1 MNVPAR
7 GGLLRI
13 IAVIGFVAL
22 ASAAVELQP
31 PSVTT
36 PGMTFRLKVTLR
48 HAPTSGRPPRAL
60 TLFGHGLFGGGH
72 GRVDIDSA
80 SPGPFRKGDI
90 IIIQD
95 TMNSLWAH
103 QRDTSVTRMNSPLVN
118 PLEGISE
125 RLASGTGT
133 PSGLKVDLDTVS
145 LDETV
150 NGIPTR
156 HFRITA
162 DATYPVGSR
171 QVQQKVI
178 IDQWLAKI
186 PVHIVNPFGS
196 RIRGLPD
203 IPTRNGDYRAFL
215 NTLAAANRV
224 FGEAVTV
231 KTVTTTSYNYG
242 GGMGEDYFQTVELL
256 DLAPGDIDEKAFV
269 LPDEFRKKQAILP
282 VKKPPRD

>member
-1 MNVPAR
+1 M
-7 GGLLRI
+7 
-13 IAVIGFVAL
+13 
-22 ASAAVELQP
+22 
-31 PSVTT
+31 
-36 PGMTFRLKVTLR
+36 
-48 HAPTSGRPPRAL
+48 
-60 TLFGHGLFGGGH
+60 FGHGLFGGGH

-80 SPGPFRKGDI
+80 SPGPFRKGDF

-95 TMNSLWAH
+95 TLNSLWAH

-133 PSGLKVDLDTVS
+133 PSGLKVDFDTVS
-145 LDETV
+145 LDEMV
-150 NGIPTR
+150 NGMSTR

-178 IDQWLAKI
+178 VEQWLAKI

-203 IPTRNGDYRAFL
+203 IPTKEGDYRTFL

-231 KTVTTTSYNYG
+231 RTVTTTSYTYG
-242 GGMGEDYFQTVELL
+242 AGMGEDYFQTVELL
-256 DLAPGDIDEKAFV
+256 DLAQGDIDEKQFV
-269 LPDEFRKKQAILP
+269 LPDEFRKKPPAPI
-282 VKKPPRD
+282 KKRPTD

>member
-1 MNVPAR
+1 MSHAR
-7 GGLLRI
+7 TVLLRS
-13 IAVIGFVAL
+13 IAVVGLIAV
-22 ASAAVELQP
+22 ASAAAGYR
-31 PSVTT
+31 SAKAI
-36 PGMTFRLKVTLR
+36 PGMTFRLTVTFR
-48 HAPTSGRPPRAL
+48 NTPTSGHGNRAL

-80 SPGPFRKGDI
+80 SPGPFRKGDF

-95 TMNSLWAH
+95 TLNSLWA
-103 QRDTSVTRMNSPLVN
+103 RPSDLRVRRMNAPLIN

-125 RLASGTGT
+125 RLSGGPGM
-133 PSGLKVDLDTVS
+133 PSDLKVDFDTVS
-145 LDETV
+145 LDETI
-150 NGIPTR
+150 NGYPSR

-162 DATYPVGSR
+162 DASYPLPGGNR
-171 QVQQKVI
+171 QVHQRVVI
-178 IDQWLAKI
+178 EQWLAKI

-203 IPTRNGDYRAFL
+203 IPTTNGDYRAFL

-242 GGMGEDYFQTVELL
+242 GGMGEEYFQTVELL
-256 DLAPGDIDEKAFV
+256 DLKQGDIDEKLFV
-269 LPDEFRKKQAILP
+269 LPDEFRKKPP
-282 VKKPPRD
+282 VK